1 MKRWYIKAIT
11 PLSGLNSFK
20 FTAKYLLTDNNSSI
34 NTDDMNF
41 LSIDFS
47 TGNGSLF
54 VKAKSKTFRKVLQ
67 SDKFINDLIAE
78 RILDFLGK
86 NKLKLE
92 DIDQIFVNQGP
103 GSFSG
108 IRTSIA
114 IAKGLSITNKLNLY
128 GFNSYDLKDM
138 NYMNIVFLYEKGSLT
153 KNLIKPFYLR

>member
-1 MKRWYIKAIT
+1 
-11 PLSGLNSFK
+11 
-20 FTAKYLLTDNNSSI
+20 
-34 NTDDMNF
+34 MNF
-41 LSIDFS
+41 LVID
-47 TGNGSLF
+47 G
-54 VKAKSKTFRKVLQ
+54 A
-67 SDKFINDLIAE
+67 SDKICFFSHFNNNSYNQYLE
-78 RILDFLGK
+78 SSKNNYENFSILLFDFLKQNNINLGK
-86 NKLKLE
+86 IRHL
-92 DIDQIFVNQGP
+92 FVNQGP